1 MISLLTNDEYKHVSK
16 QALIELE
23 REIIN
28 LFGFDFN
35 FPGPIE
41 SMERFL
47 RILGYNKNKEVDKLA
62 RNILK

>member
-1 MISLLTNDEYKHVSK
+1 MISLLNNDEYKHVSK